1 MKMNEELLYLE
12 KIGAIQEQLIVFKYN
27 ENVSKYKEFDYDER
41 KILAVG
47 GLPLPKVLKNVTNHM
62 FSVRHRL
69 LQEASALGWM
79 FSYDKGVC
87 NMKIQ
92 PEGDMDERR
101 SYD

>member
-69 LQEASALGWM
+69 LQEASALG
-79 FSYDKGVC
+79 
-87 NMKIQ
+87 
-92 PEGDMDERR
+92 
-101 SYD
+101 